1 MKKNIVMTLILF
13 ILFTIAMTP
22 FVESQNELESVEVTK
37 TVLIINEVMPS
48 PLETNIAPIEEEEV
62 VEEVEEFKPYYEYT
76 EEELD
81 LLARCVRAEGE
92 TESYETKKKIAS
104 VVMNR
109 VVSEDYF
116 ADTIEDVIYSPKQF
130 SVTFIYIG
138 GIAMI
143 DYPADEDSINAA
155 KEVLDY
161 GSVLPSDVLYFY
173 EDNVTNN
180 WINSRAIYE
189 LADSTIFAYLYE
201 K

>member
-1 MKKNIVMTLILF
+1 MTLILF

-173 EDNVTNN
+173 EKSVMNN

-189 LADSTIFAYLYE
+189 LADTTIFAYVYE
-201 K
+201 R

>member
-1 MKKNIVMTLILF
+1 MTLILF

-62 VEEVEEFKPYYEYT
+62 VEEEVVEEVEEFKSYYEYT

-109 VVSEDYF
+109 VTSEQYF

-173 EDNVTNN
+173 EKSVTNN

-189 LADSTIFAYLYE
+189 LADTTIFAYVYE
-201 K
+201 R

>member
-1 MKKNIVMTLILF
+1 MTLILF

-173 EDNVTNN
+173 EKSVTNN

-189 LADSTIFAYLYE
+189 LADTTIFAYVYE
-201 K
+201 R

>member
-1 MKKNIVMTLILF
+1 MGDIVLIFSLILSAL
-13 ILFTIAMTP
+13 IIIGAYQNEPETKVTYKEIEEVAEP
-22 FVESQNELESVEVTK
+22 VVEFVETYK
-37 TVLIINEVMPS
+37 
-48 PLETNIAPIEEEEV
+48 APIEVTEKEEV
-62 VEEVEEFKPYYEYT
+62 VEVEEFKPYYEYT

-173 EDNVTNN
+173 EKSVTNN

-189 LADSTIFAYLYE
+189 LADTTIFAYVYE
-201 K
+201 R

>member
-1 MKKNIVMTLILF
+1 MGDIVLIFSLILSAL
-13 ILFTIAMTP
+13 IIIGAYQNEPETKVTYKEIEEVAEP
-22 FVESQNELESVEVTK
+22 VVEFVETYK
-37 TVLIINEVMPS
+37 
-48 PLETNIAPIEEEEV
+48 APIEVTEKEEV
-62 VEEVEEFKPYYEYT
+62 VEVEEFKPYYEYT

-173 EDNVTNN
+173 EKGVTNN
-180 WINSRAIYE
+180 WINTRAIYE
-189 LADSTIFAYLYE
+189 LADTTIFAYVYE
-201 K
+201 R